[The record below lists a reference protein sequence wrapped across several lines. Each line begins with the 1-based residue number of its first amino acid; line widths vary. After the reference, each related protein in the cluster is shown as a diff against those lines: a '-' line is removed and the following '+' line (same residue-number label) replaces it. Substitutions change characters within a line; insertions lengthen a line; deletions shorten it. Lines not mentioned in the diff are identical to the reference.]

1 MGSFLENWRFWP
13 FQSRWTKFD
22 IRFIWRK
29 LLKELEFPLKFPR
42 FDSSFNSITM
52 AAVSSMHEILA
63 MSKKSIFYAPRH
75 TSTRNKTI
83 RMQIG
88 VAEGSI
94 WTHSR
99 GLKKWEQKWALW
111 KFNAWWCSS
120 KSSSSSF
127 DDQTKSWRKNRAS
140 FQNDWF
146 SLDSMFWHI
155 RGKLLERL
163 LQRFKRFFFNYFFY
177 FPEESELSGEFFSRR
192 SGFALASCV
201 STKSRT
207 LVSSPKH
214 CWIFSEW
221 VRLNLLDFE
230 VLSLEENWKI
240 LFIYLFLFT

>member
-1 MGSFLENWRFWP
+1 MHGISLVVISLKTIFLTFW
-13 FQSRWTKFD
+13 
-22 IRFIWRK
+22 
-29 LLKELEFPLKFPR
+29 FPR
-42 FDSSFNSITM
+42 TLKILTISITKKDNVWTSIDLRDIFPRSSNFLTNFTDSSFNSITM

-207 LVSSPKH
+207 LVSSPGY
-214 CWIFSEW
+214 CWNFSE
-221 VRLNLLDFE
+221 
-230 VLSLEENWKI
+230 
-240 LFIYLFLFT
+240 

>member
-1 MGSFLENWRFWP
+1 MDKVRTSIDLPQN
-13 FQSRWTKFD
+13 FQGPRISSNV
-22 IRFIWRK
+22 
-29 LLKELEFPLKFPR
+29 LL
-42 FDSSFNSITM
+42 DSILNSITM

-120 KSSSSSF
+120 KSSSSF
-127 DDQTKSWRKNRAS
+127 DDQTKCWRKKS
-140 FQNDWF
+140 CFFSNDWF
-146 SLDSMFWHI
+146 SQDLMFWHI

-207 LVSSPKH
+207 LVLSPKH
-214 CWIFSEW
+214 CWIFSE
-221 VRLNLLDFE
+221 
-230 VLSLEENWKI
+230 
-240 LFIYLFLFT
+240 

>member
-1 MGSFLENWRFWP
+1 MLFLSFYRVRNHRHVESIGFFHVDITLFHWRFWP
-13 FQSRWTKFD
+13 YQSQKGQSSSVDWFD
-22 IRFIWRK
+22 RSSNFYTNST
-29 LLKELEFPLKFPR
+29 
-42 FDSSFNSITM
+42 DSSFNSITM

-207 LVSSPKH
+207 LVSSPGY
-214 CWIFSEW
+214 CWNFSE
-221 VRLNLLDFE
+221 
-230 VLSLEENWKI
+230 
-240 LFIYLFLFT
+240 